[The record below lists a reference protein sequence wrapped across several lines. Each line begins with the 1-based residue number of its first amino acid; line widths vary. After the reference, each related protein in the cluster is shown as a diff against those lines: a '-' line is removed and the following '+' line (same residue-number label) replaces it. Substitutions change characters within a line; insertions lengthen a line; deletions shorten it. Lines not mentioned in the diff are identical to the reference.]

1 MATFVSDDESL
12 KRRCYNFIDD
22 DREMLKS
29 ATIDSRITIM
39 VKNDQNQDVKLT
51 FRVTRNV
58 ELGTMQHWLYG
69 QLLEWPSDFYFQIEI
84 KMYKDRP
91 HLDTIEVYPQAP
103 PL

>member
-1 MATFVSDDESL
+1 MATFVFDDEEL
-12 KRRCYNFIDD
+12 KRKCYNFIDNE
-22 DREMLKS
+22 REALKKAAIGS
-29 ATIDSRITIM
+29 KATIL

-58 ELGTMQHWLYG
+58 ELGTMQHWIYG
-69 QLLEWPSDFYFQIEI
+69 QVLDWPSGFYHQVEI